1 MERDR
6 DAQLRRR
13 MAAIAQAPGGTD
25 EEDQM
30 NAPTGDLNSAE
41 RGRQREFLLD
51 QNEELRNQIEN
62 MTLATWARIRAGCY
76 HNYADSKLEDL
87 INTFNRLSEG
97 PRPSEAEQNLIDTF
111 VGAAVAAGQQHPT
124 QPGMIRMQGP
134 RGEGHVDM
142 DSQLLA
148 RHMADTGADF
158 GKTPQEKVIR
168 NIQRV
173 LTKAFFGSLA
183 RGATTLRAAMNAVIH
198 SISGI
203 SDNLVSFLPPSQQAN
218 GKLVLSSALYIIF
231 SYYVVPMLLNKTG
244 TMVADCTKTACSK
257 VAESCSI
264 MGGKKKSRRH
274 RSHKKRKS
282 RKTSKSRK
290 GRKSPKRKV
299 KRGKTHKRKARKGR
313 KSHKRKH

>member
-1 MERDR
+1 MADQGIRNRTAAAVGRHERSTAREDR
-6 DAQLRRR
+6 RN
-13 MAAIAQAPGGTD
+13 AA
-25 EEDQM
+25 
-30 NAPTGDLNSAE
+30 TGDLTSAE
-41 RGRQREFLLD
+41 LGQERDDLLAENERLRE
-51 QNEELRNQIEN
+51 QIEG
-62 MTLATWARIRAGCY
+62 MTLANWAQIQAGCY
-76 HNYADSKLEDL
+76 HEYADERLEGL
-87 INTFNRLSEG
+87 IETFNELSKG
-97 PRPSEAEQNLIDTF
+97 PKPTPEEQALIDTL
-111 VGAAVAAGQQHPT
+111 VGAAVSAGQQHPT
-124 QPGMIRMQGP
+124 QPGMVRMQGP
-134 RGEGHVDM
+134 RGVGVVDM

-158 GKTPQEKVIR
+158 NKPLRQRVIR
-168 NIQRV
+168 NFQK
-173 LTKAFFGSLA
+173 LLAKAFFGSLA
-183 RGATTLRAAMNAVIH
+183 GGVTSLRAAMNAVIH

-244 TMVADCTKTACSK
+244 AMVADCTKSACSK

-274 RSHKKRKS
+274 RAHKKRKS
-282 RKTSKSRK
+282 RKASKSRK